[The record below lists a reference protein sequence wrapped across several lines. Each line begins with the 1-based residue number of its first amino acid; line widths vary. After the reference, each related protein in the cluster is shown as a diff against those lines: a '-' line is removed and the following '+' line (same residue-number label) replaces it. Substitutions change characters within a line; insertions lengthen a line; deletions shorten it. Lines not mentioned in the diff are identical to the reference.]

1 MLVAAAVVRR
11 ERRCHKIE
19 GAALLSAGYVVRYF
33 HLHSSSRRIAGSGRH
48 DLLLRRQPL
57 YDQCRPHKFRDEYL
71 RFALW
76 LAAYVVLGLLLAI
89 FVQSLG
95 NWLLS

>member
-1 MLVAAAVVRR
+1 LLAATLGQRWPSRLVATAAEKRLNFSLAV
-11 ERRCHKIE
+11 
-19 GAALLSAGYVVRYF
+19 
-33 HLHSSSRRIAGSGRH
+33 
-48 DLLLRRQPL
+48 
-57 YDQCRPHKFRDEYL
+57 L

-76 LAAYVVLGLLLAI
+76 LAAYVILGLLLAI

>member
-1 MLVAAAVVRR
+1 LLAATLGQRWPSRLVATAAEKR
-11 ERRCHKIE
+11 
-19 GAALLSAGYVVRYF
+19 L
-33 HLHSSSRRIAGSGRH
+33 
-48 DLLLRRQPL
+48 
-57 YDQCRPHKFRDEYL
+57 KFSLAVL

-95 NWLLS
+95 NWLLG

>member
-1 MLVAAAVVRR
+1 MEALWPEGQSDRLG
-11 ERRCHKIE
+11 
-19 GAALLSAGYVVRYF
+19 GAALNIRSSYSAPRRVVVCGSQRLSNKSPSHVRFAGV
-33 HLHSSSRRIAGSGRH
+33 
-48 DLLLRRQPL
+48 
-57 YDQCRPHKFRDEYL
+57 L

-76 LAAYVVLGLLLAI
+76 LAAYVILGLLLAM